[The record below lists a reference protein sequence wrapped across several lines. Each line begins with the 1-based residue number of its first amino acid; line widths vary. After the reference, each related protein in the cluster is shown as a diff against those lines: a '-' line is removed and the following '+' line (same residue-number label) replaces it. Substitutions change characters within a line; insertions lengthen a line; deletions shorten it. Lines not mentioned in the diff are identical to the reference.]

1 MSSEEKKPITIRG
14 IDRRLYE
21 EMVARARKLGKTVGE
36 LINEAMELFL
46 AFREGV
52 KEVHEAVLEGLEEAR
67 LAVIS
72 DVEELSLSAKDLG
85 EVKGKLLIRNIGK
98 LIFEDDVTQ
107 ELFDEKVRRIIRVN
121 EVIIPK
127 SLSKIKVLSKCL
139 YVKTLK
145 SKE

>member
-98 LIFEDDVTQ
+98 
-107 ELFDEKVRRIIRVN
+107 
-121 EVIIPK
+121 
-127 SLSKIKVLSKCL
+127 
-139 YVKTLK
+139 
-145 SKE
+145 